1 MPPLVRTNLKQSQMA
16 LAAVLVADE
25 LTPAVREKIDVA
37 GIDSIAATALK
48 TATAGE
54 FLHAAI
60 RLGLKPNAQAETT
73 LQLQAT
79 QTASANL
86 RALRGFKPVAQALN
100 EAGIPFLLLKGAA
113 LHLSL
118 YRRPELR
125 LMTDIDILLQPQAT
139 EEAHRVL
146 VDSGCSAGRELVR
159 SDFFP
164 RFYYEREYDM
174 PEPGTPLLD
183 VHAHPLRPLR
193 YMKTIPPLAM
203 WDGSVRAELEG
214 VEVCYPSNENML
226 IHLAAHSAIHG
237 NTRFI
242 WLHDLVRFVNV
253 YRTDIDFAVVQRRAL
268 EWSLSLAVFRALH
281 EAAELFEDQA
291 LAECCRAF
299 EYRAAWR
306 DRLVLFQA
314 PRDSAHP
321 IAHIATNL
329 LTTPGFRFRLGYLR
343 AVLFPDQAHMGGI
356 YRWRHP
362 GWLICAHGWR
372 LVRPVLRLVRSA
384 LARLRSP
391 AASPKLESAAGRG

>member
-1 MPPLVRTNLKQSQMA
+1 MPDQATTNPRQARKA
-16 LAAVLVADE
+16 LAAVLVADD
-25 LTPAVREKIDVA
+25 LTPALSERINAA
-37 GIDSIAATALK
+37 GNDALAATALK

-54 FLHAAI
+54 FLQAAK
-60 RLGLKPNAQAETT
+60 RLGLKPNADSETK

-118 YRRPELR
+118 YRHPELR
-125 LMTDIDILLQPQAT
+125 LMTDIDILFHPQDT

-146 VDSGCSAGRELVR
+146 LDSGCGAGRELVR
-159 SDFFP
+159 FDFFP
-164 RFYYEREYDM
+164 RFYYEREYNM
-174 PEPGTPLLD
+174 PEPGAPCLD

-203 WDGSVRAELEG
+203 WDGCVRAELEG
-214 VEVCYPSNENML
+214 VEVRHLSNENTL

-237 NTRFI
+237 NTRLI
-242 WLHDLVRFVNV
+242 WLHDLVRFVHV
-253 YRTDIDFAVVQRRAL
+253 YRADIDFDAVQRRAS
-268 EWSLSLAVFRALH
+268 EWSLSLAVYRALH

-291 LAECCRAF
+291 LAELCRAF
-299 EYRAAWR
+299 EYRPNWR

-321 IAHIATNL
+321 VAHIATNL

-343 AVLFPDQAHMGGI
+343 AVLFPDRAHMGGI

-362 GWLICAHGWR
+362 GWLILAHGWR
-372 LVRPVLRLVRSA
+372 LVRPVLRPVRSA
-384 LARLRSP
+384 LARLRAR
-391 AASPKLESAAGRG
+391 AAGPKLESATGTG